1 MSIPSWHERCTLRED
16 VRSGRL
22 ELFEFAADLNLVR
35 QGNAP
40 DIYQQPQDF
49 FSRTYPSGQMKLLVR
64 QVARRL
70 SDLPDGKPVIRM
82 QVAYGGGK
90 THTLIALLHL
100 AEQGAKLHNHPTVG
114 TFLTF
119 ADVSQLPRAR
129 VALLPFDKFNFQEG
143 LTVYD
148 AEGNSRTAYTP
159 WGILAFQLGG
169 APGYAMVNDNPQEY
183 SAPGEDRLAEL
194 LALPQKR
201 DGSGTLILIDE
212 TLMYCR
218 DAYNARAS
226 TLGTL
231 KDFFQRLTQAV
242 GRTPKCAMVASL
254 VSSETEKHDATGII
268 ILREL
273 ENIFGR
279 VEENIEP
286 VGRDDLPEVLR
297 RRFFEQ
303 IPSEED
309 RQTIA
314 NAISAALQNIPVRD
328 SQKDQQ
334 AEHRFR
340 DSYPFHPELLDVLI
354 QKWTL
359 LSKFQRTRGALRL
372 LGLALKEAVGHDPS
386 PLIAPG
392 AFLSYRNEPTA
403 LSPALAELVKATDDG
418 ESWRPILEGEAARA
432 RIAQGQYPA
441 LHHREIEQAVIA
453 TFLHS
458 QPRGKRAETPDLLG
472 LLAYS
477 GVDQISLTEGLKG
490 WRGLSWFLVEGDDH
504 FWQLDLTPNLNQ
516 MHAAAMDRVKG
527 SDIEDEIHKRA
538 SNAKTLT
545 ERPNDIPAHVLP
557 RSPRDVE
564 DDKNKPELRYLILG
578 PECAVTPGQPVSAEV
593 NAFFS
598 TTSGPNNPR
607 TYKNALVALA
617 PDSASLSGLRNQ
629 IKRALAWQLVQ
640 KSDDAARLSEAQ
652 QKKLQKELQDAER
665 LIPGSVQATWSVLV
679 AADEGGTIRA
689 ELLKSIPDKQN
700 ATPFERIIHTLRES
714 ERLAPEKI
722 DPDLLLPDSYFTL
735 WRAGQTE
742 LKVIDLARSFGQFT
756 RLPRLLRRRV
766 LDESLRQGAQSGALV
781 LRLVRSDGSA
791 RTIWRQTPSD
801 DDLHREELEIVP
813 LKHATLT
820 SLDPALLA
828 PGALPDLWPVTP
840 NGGLTPEQINAY
852 FDGRLAPRLDSP
864 QTLDQAL
871 RTAVKDGLLLLQIS
885 GESYYHESLP
895 PGLPLDGASA
905 LPPPQALKGG
915 ALGPVALPD
924 AWATGSTT
932 IGRLIEA
939 LTAKL
944 GTPVPWPALRDAL
957 LDGERQNI
965 FSLDT
970 ALLVTAAPT
979 ERAAIPVRSREITTL
994 DTGAFIDASVTSL
1007 LQGGQAKLADI
1018 KAAIERARGVTI
1030 PDAVFIRAA
1039 KQAASEGK
1047 ISLPEGIEKQPDAEI
1062 IKQHVQP
1069 KKTRIAVEARLNLKA
1084 LADLPQAAQEIRNS
1098 FPDMNFEFRI
1108 TISAEG
1114 EALSPEQVEQLNAIL
1129 GSVSPQLRLS

>member
-16 VRSGRL
+16 VSNGRL

-35 QGNAP
+35 QGHAP
-40 DIYQQPQDF
+40 PIYQQPQDF

-218 DAYNARAS
+218 DAYNTRAS

-303 IPSEED
+303 IPTED
-309 RQTIA
+309 ERQTIA
-314 NAISAALQNIPVRD
+314 NSISAALQNIPVRD

-334 AEHRFR
+334 AERRFR
-340 DSYPFHPELLDVLI
+340 DSYPFHPELLDVLT

-392 AFLSYRNEPTA
+392 AFLNYRSEPTA

-564 DDKNKPELRYLILG
+564 DKPDFRYLVLG
-578 PECAVTPGQPVSAEV
+578 PDCAVTPGQPVSAEV

-640 KSDDAARLSEAQ
+640 KSDDAGRLSDAQ

-689 ELLKSIPDKQN
+689 ELLKTIPEKQN
-700 ATPFERIIHTLRES
+700 AAPFERIIHTLRES

-722 DPDLLLPDSYFTL
+722 DPDLLLPDSYFKL
-735 WRAGQTE
+735 WRDNQTE

-766 LDESLRQGAQSGALV
+766 LDESLRQGAQSGVLV

-813 LKHATLT
+813 IKHATLIN
-820 SLDPALLA
+820 LDPSLLA
-828 PGALPDLWPVTP
+828 PGALPDLWPATT
-840 NGGLTPEQINAY
+840 NGGLTPAQINAY

-905 LPPPQALKGG
+905 LPSPQALKGG
-915 ALGPVALPD
+915 ALGPIALPD
-924 AWATGSTT
+924 AWAAGSATVGT
-932 IGRLIEA
+932 LSEA
-939 LTAKL
+939 LTAKQ
-944 GTPVPWPALRDAL
+944 GAPVPWPALREAL

-970 ALLVTAAPT
+970 ALLVTAAPA
-979 ERAAIPVRSREITTL
+979 ERAAIPVRPREITTL

-1039 KQAASEGK
+1039 KQASSEGK
-1047 ISLPEGIEKQPDAEI
+1047 ISLPEGVEKQPDAEI
-1062 IKQHVQP
+1062 IKQRVQP

-1084 LADLPQAAQEIRNS
+1084 LADLPQAAQAIRNS
-1098 FPDMNFEFRI
+1098 FPDMNFEFRV

-1114 EALSPEQVEQLNAIL
+1114 EALSPEQVEQLNTIL